1 MRKTYEVKPEIL
13 SHVHA
18 YVQRK
23 EYGLVSYWSA
33 ARAQRSVNESPAIF
47 KRTSRIMN
55 SSSKYMNLN
64 PVLIKLFKQMMIP
77 FINIIEYLEKILL

>member
-1 MRKTYEVKPEIL
+1 MYTLMSREKNT
-13 SHVHA
+13 
-18 YVQRK
+18 
-23 EYGLVSYWSA
+23 LVSYWSA

-55 SSSKYMNLN
+55 SSSKYINLN